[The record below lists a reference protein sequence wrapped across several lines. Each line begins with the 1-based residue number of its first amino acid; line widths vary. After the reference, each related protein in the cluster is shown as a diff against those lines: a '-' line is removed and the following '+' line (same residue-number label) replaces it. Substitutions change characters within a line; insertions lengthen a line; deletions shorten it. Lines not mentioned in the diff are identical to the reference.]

1 MYNEFTKI
9 ISDEKVVF
17 VIKKRA
23 WWMFSL
29 AFVMAFVAGC
39 QSILGV
45 DMSKVLYNP
54 DLKSYEGT
62 TSISLAL
69 DYVPQTTRDEDHA
82 EEQAMMQLFKN
93 AKIVMRSVRVED
105 TNKMSM
111 EGTIEVSKGS
121 VPFQVSMNDEQ
132 LVVKLDGAGEPI
144 VFRTLGMGGINKDT
158 SGLNEE
164 ASKKLMQ
171 SYDSIVDALMNY
183 VVKQLPNPNTIDVQD
198 ATIEIN
204 SELLNL
210 KHVTA
215 EMKASEAADYVLQF
229 LANIIAD
236 KDGLNALIDQ
246 LFDLIAPIYTVQMEE
261 DTTTAEQMLADMK
274 AEKTQIVDSILEM
287 VTSAHDELDKNLKED
302 PEFALNAT
310 ELDPNSSLKVD
321 LYVDEQFNTRKAKYE
336 LFLAPKANIAVNEE
350 LKSIKVIIEE
360 EKWNLNG
367 PVVAN
372 QIAVGPNAIIVDE
385 DMRPRK
391 MMRSMNAASLAYD
404 ILRNDLHMTRQ
415 TAAFVM
421 VPYDIRIPSDPQPYI
436 VNGTSMVPLRSAAA
450 NFDAKVAWNSQTKQ
464 VELFDEGKKIVMPHD
479 SKSVY
484 LDGNKKFLGMKVVNK
499 NGVTYVPARA
509 TFKLIDAQV
518 KWKAQTKEVVI
529 QRK

>member
-1 MYNEFTKI
+1 MM
-9 ISDEKVVF
+9 
-17 VIKKRA
+17 KKRA
-23 WWMFSL
+23 WWIVCF

-39 QSILGV
+39 QSIAGV
-45 DMSKVLYNP
+45 NMSKVLYNP
-54 DLKSYEGT
+54 DLKSYEGK

-69 DYVPQTTRDEDHA
+69 DYVPQTPRDEEHA

-93 AKIVMRSVRVED
+93 AKIVLSSVRVED
-105 TNKMSM
+105 VDKMSM

-121 VPFQVSMNDEQ
+121 VPFQVSMNQEQ
-132 LVVKLDGAGEPI
+132 LVVKLEGAGEPI
-144 VFRTLGMGGINKDT
+144 VFRTLGMGGISKDT

-171 SYDSIVDALMNY
+171 TYDSILDALMSY

-198 ATIEIN
+198 ASIEIN

-215 EMKASEAADYVLQF
+215 EMKASEAADYVLKF

-246 LFDLIAPIYTVQMEE
+246 LFELIAPIYTLQMED
-261 DTTTAEQMLADMK
+261 DTSSAEQMLADMK

-302 PEFALNAT
+302 PEFATSAT

-321 LYVDEQFNTRKAKYE
+321 LYVDDQFNTRKAKYE

-350 LKSIKVIIEE
+350 LKSIRVIIEE

-367 PVVAN
+367 TVVAN
-372 QIAVGPNAIIVDE
+372 QLAIGPNAIIVDE
-385 DMRPRK
+385 EMRPRK

-415 TAAFVM
+415 TAAFAIL
-421 VPYDIRIPSDPQPYI
+421 PADFIPEPGQPQPYI
-436 VNGTSMVPLRSAAA
+436 VNGTSMVPLRTAAD
-450 NFDAKVAWNSQTKQ
+450 NFDAKVQWNSKTKQ

-518 KWKAQTKEVVI
+518 KWKPQTKEVVI
-529 QRK
+529 QRQ